1 MERLIEYLIVV
12 GSTNPHLDV
21 TVPPELLRKFP
32 KEDHDDFPLPI
43 DVVFFCQPEGC
54 PTASKRLSL
63 RETNSFVFTLTEKD
77 SGIVRYGVCCNF
89 FRPSYG
95 QKDPSNQEGSN
106 FGDSSVEESPGS
118 SSFVSSDDSRNERR
132 HARVASC
139 RTLTSIC
146 IISRYPFISTFRECL
161 FVLRR
166 LIESRSQAYSLSNLA
181 QDWNVVT
188 DKERHRMK
196 YVPNPVTRNWAMFLN
211 PECYDD
217 IKHPLTKEINEIE
230 LWIEKLLNIPLPM
243 AGCHRIEVELLPR
256 HVQPP
261 LTFALPEKSRF
272 SLLDFPLHL
281 PLELLGVET
290 CLKVLTCILL
300 EYKVSHFLLDIR
312 NCNIEVHKKLQVHR
326 QFITCNCNT
335 VSEII
340 ALPLDGKIANWL
352 LCVPTKFADTSI
364 VRIFRVFNF
373 SVSFQYLLHCCATHA
388 TNRICMCN
396 SNTVIS

>member
-181 QDWNVVT
+181 HDWNVVT

-300 EYKVSHFLLDIR
+300 EYKVSHFLLDVR
-312 NCNIEVHKKLQVHR
+312 NCNIEVHIVAGAQAIYHLQLQYNFRNYCIAMGWKSCKLATLCANKICRYKYCQNIQSF
-326 QFITCNCNT
+326 QFFC
-335 VSEII
+335 
-340 ALPLDGKIANWL
+340 
-352 LCVPTKFADTSI
+352 
-364 VRIFRVFNF
+364 NF
-373 SVSFQYLLHCCATHA
+373 SVFVALPCNTCYKQKFVCATA
-388 TNRICMCN
+388 MQ
-396 SNTVIS
+396 